1 VITID
6 TSALVAAIDRSDPRH
21 EMVVAAMEQDAG
33 PFVLPVPL
41 LTEITYLLGVS
52 LGYGMVETFLASLVQ
67 GEWALDC
74 CDDDFPRALML
85 VSRYRDLPLG
95 YADAS
100 VIACAE
106 RRGGKV
112 LSLDRRHF
120 GVVEREG
127 TIHVLP

>member
-1 VITID
+1 
-6 TSALVAAIDRSDPRH
+6 
-21 EMVVAAMEQDAG
+21 M
-33 PFVLPVPL
+33 VLPVPIL
-41 LTEITYLLGVS
+41 AEVTYLIERTIGARL
-52 LGYGMVETFLASLVQ
+52 VEGFLANIVR
-67 GEWALDC
+67 GEFALDC
-74 CDDDFPRALML
+74 CEDDFPRTLAL
-85 VSRYRDLPLG
+85 VQRYRDLPLG

-127 TIHVLP
+127 TIQVLP